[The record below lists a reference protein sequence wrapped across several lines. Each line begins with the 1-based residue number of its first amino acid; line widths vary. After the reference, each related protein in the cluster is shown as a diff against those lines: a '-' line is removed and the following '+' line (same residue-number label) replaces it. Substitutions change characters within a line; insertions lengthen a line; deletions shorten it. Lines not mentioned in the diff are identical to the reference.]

1 MALTLRATADCSAAG
16 AICAVDGRSLS
27 NTVSATVT
35 GPPGLTVADAR
46 VEEGA
51 TAVLAFAVSLDRA
64 ASGPVTVDY
73 RTIDGTA
80 KAGEDYTRASGTL
93 TLQAGETSKTV
104 EVAVPDDAH
113 DEGEETLTLRL
124 SNPSGRTWP
133 TGRRRGRSRTRT

>member
-80 KAGEDYTRASGTL
+80 KAAPARPARSRCRLERRRRRSRWRCPTTRT
-93 TLQAGETSKTV
+93 T
-104 EVAVPDDAH
+104 
-113 DEGEETLTLRL
+113 R
-124 SNPSGRTWP
+124 
-133 TGRRRGRSRTRT
+133 GRRR